1 MAQPTKLSSLS
12 IFFPCFNEA
21 ANLKHLVTK
30 ALEIIPTLTRDFE
43 IIIVNDGSTDNTL
56 ALASSL
62 AAIDPHLRVVSHP
75 KNQGYGAAL
84 KTGIAASNKEWIFFT
99 DGDQQFDLSELSVFI
114 PHTASHRVV
123 IGYRPYRAEG
133 FIRALNAKLFKR
145 FIDILFRVHVKDIDC
160 AFKLFHQ
167 DVIKPLPLMSSGAM
181 ISAEILYRLKK
192 KKIDFKQIPVHHY
205 PRRFGQPT
213 G

>member
-1 MAQPTKLSSLS
+1 LKSLLSTTAVPTTRSRSLPPWPPKIS
-12 IFFPCFNEA
+12 RIR
-21 ANLKHLVTK
+21 L
-30 ALEIIPTLTRDFE
+30 
-43 IIIVNDGSTDNTL
+43 
-56 ALASSL
+56 
-62 AAIDPHLRVVSHP
+62 VSHP

-213 G
+213 GNNWRVILKAGHEAFKLYTQLKFGQRGVRA